1 MTPFGQDYL
10 MRMVEQLTAVIAR
23 MLGLRKSGRATQAL
37 AEAEHGYDLLG
48 LPSGLIDVVS
58 APALAELLGSPEKI
72 RLVADL
78 LEEEAASLDAL
89 GDPRAA
95 LKRTLAAELRRL

>member
-1 MTPFGQDYL
+1 MPIGQDYL
-10 MRMVEQLTAVIAR
+10 MRLIEQLTAVIAR
-23 MLGLRKSGRATQAL
+23 MLGLRKSGRASQAL

-48 LPSGLIDVVS
+48 LPSGLIDVLS

-72 RLVADL
+72 RLVADV
-78 LEEEAASLDAL
+78 LEEEATCLEAL

-95 LKRTLAAELRRL
+95 QKRTLAAELRAR

>member
-1 MTPFGQDYL
+1 MPFRQDFL

-23 MLGLRKSGRATQAL
+23 MLGLRKSGRAAQAV
-37 AEAEHGYDLLG
+37 AEAERGYDLLG
-48 LPSGLIDVVS
+48 LPSGLVDVLS
-58 APALAELLGSPEKI
+58 APALAELLASPEKI

-78 LEEEAASLDAL
+78 LEEEAASLETL

-95 LKRTLAAELRRL
+95 QKRALAAELRRL